1 MPIFEEKLVSPFAVR
16 FSQDHI
22 RPEFQQGCDI
32 EAAIKQIKTKP
43 GSGDYDIVLVAPFP
57 AIEIIR
63 GHLKGGDED
72 HWLSLD
78 NRRLYCLQRAA
89 VANLPLRAA
98 VEVEALRAPTQGMRK
113 KVNSSV
119 GGLSVGIGHSWH
131 SLVGRWDWHEAVG
144 GVSENP
150 AAHGLAAL
158 DDAKASIHDLQDAF
172 APPSMLDLFFQNE
185 KAGATSD
192 SSTAE
197 PRSPK
202 SSLGSDSTI
211 LDVPNSP
218 LETQQQSSGGWMPD
232 IIGVW
237 EDERANT
244 YSVTIAP
251 DGFWTCWRKNPAGSR
266 RKVALWYDEA
276 TDSVSWGD
284 DWSCWADASDIRK
297 DGTMVSWFAG
307 RDAAKRKPRFQWWSV
322 QSKKG
327 VSKPSQRSKNGNKTL
342 GA

>member
-1 MPIFEEKLVSPFAVR
+1 
-16 FSQDHI
+16 
-22 RPEFQQGCDI
+22 
-32 EAAIKQIKTKP
+32 
-43 GSGDYDIVLVAPFP
+43 
-57 AIEIIR
+57 
-63 GHLKGGDED
+63 
-72 HWLSLD
+72 
-78 NRRLYCLQRAA
+78 

-119 GGLSVGIGHSWH
+119 GGLSVGLGHSWH
-131 SLVGRWDWHEAVG
+131 SLIGRWDWHEAVG
-144 GVSENP
+144 GGLDNH
-150 AAHGLAAL
+150 AAHGSAAL
-158 DDAKASIHDLQDAF
+158 DDAKASIDDLQDAP
-172 APPSMLDLFFQNE
+172 APPSMLDLFFENE

-202 SSLGSDSTI
+202 SSMSSDSAI
-211 LDVPNSP
+211 LDISTPPNQ
-218 LETQQQSSGGWMPD
+218 TQPGSLGGCGGWMPD

-237 EDERANT
+237 EDEKANMYT
-244 YSVTIAP
+244 VTVAP
-251 DGFWTCWRKNPAGSR
+251 DGSWTCWRKNPAGGR

-307 RDAAKRKPRFQWWSV
+307 KDAAKRRPRFQWWRA

-327 VSKPSQRSKNGNKTL
+327 ASKPNQGSKTNKKTSC
-342 GA
+342 A